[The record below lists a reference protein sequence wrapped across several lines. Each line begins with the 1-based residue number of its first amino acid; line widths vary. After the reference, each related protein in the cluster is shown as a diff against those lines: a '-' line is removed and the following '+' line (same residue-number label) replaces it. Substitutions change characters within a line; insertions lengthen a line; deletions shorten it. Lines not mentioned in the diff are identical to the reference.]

1 MSFDLAFDPR
11 SLTVEVP
18 AAPTARVVVEAPA
31 TSFAPRTA
39 LGPAGSIA
47 DDVSADARLLGDYGE
62 PPMRWMQTAL
72 YAWRVYRRRREL
84 RQSLAVRRQEVA
96 EAQAELESAL
106 VGFADQARPIFE
118 DHPAYAE
125 AVDQLR
131 RAEDVL
137 DARIRVLA
145 AENEADAA
153 RLASMDAR
161 IAKLEA
167 ETQQARHEE
176 RLAATELAEAQ
187 AELGREELLLK
198 RAESERRAARHRQ
211 PDRTSE

>member
-11 SLTVEVP
+11 SLAIEVP
-18 AAPTARVVVEAPA
+18 AAPTSPIVLEARLASV
-31 TSFAPRTA
+31 APRRA
-39 LGPAGSIA
+39 FGPDSSIA

-62 PPMRWMQTAL
+62 PPTRWIQAAL

-84 RQSLAVRRQEVA
+84 RQSLAVRLQEVA
-96 EAQAELESAL
+96 QAQAELENGL

-125 AVDQLR
+125 SVDQLR
-131 RAEDVL
+131 RAEEVL

-153 RLASMDAR
+153 RLASIDAR

-167 ETQQARHEE
+167 EKEQARHEE
-176 RLAATELAEAQ
+176 RLAASELAEAQ

-198 RAESERRAARHRQ
+198 RAESERRAALHRQ